1 MGIFYTIF
9 LLHVLMVYEV
19 VTYVFKLRSYIDQ
32 VTVLDFSLLY
42 LRVNLMILTE
52 DGVKYVPS

>member
-9 LLHVLMVYEV
+9 LLHVLMIYEV

-42 LRVNLMILTE
+42 LRVNLMILTK

>member
-9 LLHVLMVYEV
+9 LLQVLMIYEV

>member
-9 LLHVLMVYEV
+9 LLHVLMIYEV